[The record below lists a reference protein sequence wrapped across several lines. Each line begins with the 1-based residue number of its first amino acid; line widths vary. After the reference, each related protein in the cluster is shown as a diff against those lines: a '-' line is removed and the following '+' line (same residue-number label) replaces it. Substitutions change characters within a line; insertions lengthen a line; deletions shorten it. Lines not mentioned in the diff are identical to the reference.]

1 MKRSFGAGVWRFGV
15 LFLVLIASAC
25 VSRHGVK
32 CDAHLEPINPVQ
44 PTAATGTA
52 K

>member
-1 MKRSFGAGVWRFGV
+1 MKGSLGTGVRCFGF

-25 VSRHGVK
+25 ASHHAVK
-32 CDAHLEPINPVQ
+32 CDAHLEPINPAQ
-44 PTAATGTA
+44 PKAAAGTA